1 MPKGVGRGYAVVES
15 AYSEEK
21 KKAGGGAI
29 AFNVFAMVVLLL
41 IFVLASVALLAI
53 FARLMLGFFG
63 ISPVSTEFI
72 SNWGATGLGLLSAM
86 AVTAISTWR
95 AINHFWTKMQNKG
108 LSTMTPKA

>member
-1 MPKGVGRGYAVVES
+1 MPKGVGRGYAAVES

-21 KKAGGGAI
+21 EKAGRGAI
-29 AFNVFAMVVLLL
+29 AFNAFAMVVLSLV
-41 IFVLASVALLAI
+41 FALASVALLAI

-63 ISPVSTEFI
+63 ISPVSAEFI

-95 AINHFWTKMQNKG
+95 AISHFWTKIQNRG
-108 LSTMTPKA
+108 VSTMTTKA

>member
-1 MPKGVGRGYAVVES
+1 MPKIVGRGYAEVETVE
-15 AYSEEK
+15 SEEK
-21 KKAGGGAI
+21 KKAGLGAI
-29 AFNVFAMVVLLL
+29 AFNCLSMLVLLL
-41 IFVLASVALLAI
+41 VFTLASVALLAI

-95 AINHFWTKMQNKG
+95 AINRFWTKMQNKG
-108 LSTMTPKA
+108 VSTMTPKA